1 MTGLTIAC
9 STLHKEEP
17 RFPIH
22 KGGTDLNLREL
33 SKLLDSKIHCCEES
47 LENKI
52 SYVCAGDLM
61 SDILMFSE
69 PNALLVTG
77 LVNIQVIRTAEML
90 DIAAVIFIRGK
101 TPTGEMLDLAR
112 RKRIP
117 LLTTDHT
124 LYLSCGLL
132 YEAGLKNVP
141 MKTAKNELKY

>member
-1 MTGLTIAC
+1 MQII
-9 STLHKEEP
+9 EE
-17 RFPIH
+17 
-22 KGGTDLNLREL
+22 GTNLKLAEL
-33 SKLLDSKIHCCEES
+33 AKLLDAQVHCGEPEMNS
-47 LENKI
+47 EI
-52 SYVCAGDLM
+52 SFVCAGDLM

-101 TPTGEMLDLAR
+101 QPTPEMLCLAEN
-112 RKRIP
+112 KRIP

-132 YEAGLKNVP
+132 YESGLKNTP
-141 MKTAKNELKY
+141 MKTTENELKF